1 VSHILLGNICII
13 VPEKK
18 ILQALC
24 ITDQARKQLLEMSK
38 PALAANPGSAAQ
50 TLKQR
55 SCTLCSLS

>member
-1 VSHILLGNICII
+1 MPHIVLGNICII

-24 ITDQARKQLLEMSK
+24 MTNQARKQLLEMSK
-38 PALAANPGSAAQ
+38 PALAPNARSSAQ

>member
-1 VSHILLGNICII
+1 MSHILLGNICII

-38 PALAANPGSAAQ
+38 PALAVNP
-50 TLKQR
+50 LPK
-55 SCTLCSLS
+55 L